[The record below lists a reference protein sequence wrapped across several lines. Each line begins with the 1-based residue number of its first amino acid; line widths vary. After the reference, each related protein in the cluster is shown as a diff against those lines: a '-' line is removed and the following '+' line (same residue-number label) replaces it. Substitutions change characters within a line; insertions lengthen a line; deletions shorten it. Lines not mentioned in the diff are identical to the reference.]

1 MNSIED
7 IAKMAIEEVGAEL
20 KELENSRIPTKAP
33 KPLRAANE
41 VLNAAIKNDEAAQ
54 LNAASAASV
63 ASVIKEKENENTL
76 NITNTNS
83 NTFGAEIRVFGEAQA
98 GEARAKDTS
107 ADLPDSIAKMEF
119 AGLDATPNE
128 QDKNFLA
135 NATLTANATLA
146 ANAAIGITAINS
158 IDSTQNTSAN
168 SEKEYLLALK
178 ERLEV
183 LFAGLKN
190 SEGNLSLRL
199 DLTIRFLEF
208 LLANTNERLT
218 KLPK

>member
-54 LNAASAASV
+54 LNAASV
-63 ASVIKEKENENTL
+63 MKENENTL

-83 NTFGAEIRVFGEAQA
+83 KTFGAEIRVFGEV
-98 GEARAKDTS
+98 GAKDTS
-107 ADLPDSIAKMEF
+107 ADLPDGIAKMEF
-119 AGLDATPNE
+119 AGLDTTLNE

-135 NATLTANATLA
+135 NATLT

>member
-54 LNAASAASV
+54 LNAASV
-63 ASVIKEKENENTL
+63 MKENENTL

-98 GEARAKDTS
+98 KDTS
-107 ADLPDSIAKMEF
+107 ADLPDGIAKMEF

-135 NATLTANATLA
+135 NATLTANA
-146 ANAAIGITAINS
+146 AIGIAAINS

>member
-33 KPLRAANE
+33 KPLRAANDA
-41 VLNAAIKNDEAAQ
+41 LNAIVKNDEAAQ
-54 LNAASAASV
+54 LNAASV
-63 ASVIKEKENENTL
+63 MKENENTL

-83 NTFGAEIRVFGEAQA
+83 KTFGAEIRVFGEAQA
-98 GEARAKDTS
+98 GETRAKDTS
-107 ADLPDSIAKMEF
+107 ADLPDNIAKMEF

-135 NATLTANATLA
+135 NATLTANA
-146 ANAAIGITAINS
+146 AIGIAAINS
-158 IDSTQNTSAN
+158 IDSTQNTSTN

>member
-54 LNAASAASV
+54 LNAASV
-63 ASVIKEKENENTL
+63 MKENENTL

-98 GEARAKDTS
+98 GEALVKDAST
-107 ADLPDSIAKMEF
+107 DLPNSIAKMEF
-119 AGLDATPNE
+119 AGLDTMPNE

-135 NATLTANATLA
+135 NATLTANA
-146 ANAAIGITAINS
+146 AIGIAAINS

>member
-54 LNAASAASV
+54 LNAASV
-63 ASVIKEKENENTL
+63 MKENENTL

-83 NTFGAEIRVFGEAQA
+83 KTFGAEIRVFGEV
-98 GEARAKDTS
+98 GAKDVS

-135 NATLTANATLA
+135 NATLTANA
-146 ANAAIGITAINS
+146 AIGIAALNS

>member
-33 KPLRAANE
+33 KPLRAANDA
-41 VLNAAIKNDEAAQ
+41 LNVIVKNDEAAQ
-54 LNAASAASV
+54 LNAASV
-63 ASVIKEKENENTL
+63 MKENENTL

-83 NTFGAEIRVFGEAQA
+83 NTFGAEIRVFGETQA
-98 GEARAKDTS
+98 GEALAKDTS

-135 NATLTANATLA
+135 NATLTANA
-146 ANAAIGITAINS
+146 AIGIAALNS

>member
-33 KPLRAANE
+33 KPLRAANDA
-41 VLNAAIKNDEAAQ
+41 LNAIVKNDEAAQ
-54 LNAASAASV
+54 LNAASV
-63 ASVIKEKENENTL
+63 MKENENTL

-98 GEARAKDTS
+98 GEAQAKNTS

-135 NATLTANATLA
+135 NATLTANA
-146 ANAAIGITAINS
+146 AIGIAAINS

>member
-20 KELENSRIPTKAP
+20 KELENSRISAKAP

-41 VLNAAIKNDEAAQ
+41 VLNAAIKKDEAAQ
-54 LNAASAASV
+54 LNAASV
-63 ASVIKEKENENTL
+63 MKENENTL

-83 NTFGAEIRVFGEAQA
+83 NTFGAEIRVFGEAL
-98 GEARAKDTS
+98 AKDTS
-107 ADLPDSIAKMEF
+107 ADLPDGIAKMEF

-135 NATLTANATLA
+135 NATLTANT
-146 ANAAIGITAINS
+146 AIGIAALNS

>member
-41 VLNAAIKNDEAAQ
+41 VLNAAIKKDEAAQ
-54 LNAASAASV
+54 LNAASV
-63 ASVIKEKENENTL
+63 MKENENTL

-83 NTFGAEIRVFGEAQA
+83 KTFGAEIRVFGEAQA
-98 GEARAKDTS
+98 GEARAKYTS
-107 ADLPDSIAKMEF
+107 ADLPDGIAKMEF
-119 AGLDATPNE
+119 AGLDTTPNE

-135 NATLTANATLA
+135 NATLTANA
-146 ANAAIGITAINS
+146 AIGIAAINS

>member
-54 LNAASAASV
+54 LNAASV
-63 ASVIKEKENENTL
+63 MKENENTL

-98 GEARAKDTS
+98 GETQAKDTS
-107 ADLPDSIAKMEF
+107 ADLPDGIAKMEF

-135 NATLTANATLA
+135 NATLTANA
-146 ANAAIGITAINS
+146 AIGIAAINS

>member
-41 VLNAAIKNDEAAQ
+41 ALNAAIKNDEAAQ
-54 LNAASAASV
+54 LSAASV
-63 ASVIKEKENENTL
+63 MKENENTL

-83 NTFGAEIRVFGEAQA
+83 KTFGAEIRVFGEV
-98 GEARAKDTS
+98 GAKDTS
-107 ADLPDSIAKMEF
+107 ADLPDSIAKMEV

-135 NATLTANATLA
+135 NATLTANA
-146 ANAAIGITAINS
+146 AIGIAAINS
-158 IDSTQNTSAN
+158 IDSTSLQNISAN
-168 SEKEYLLALK
+168 NEKEYLLALK

-190 SEGNLSLRL
+190 SQGNLSLRL

>member
-33 KPLRAANE
+33 KPLRAANDA
-41 VLNAAIKNDEAAQ
+41 LNAAIKNDEAAQ
-54 LNAASAASV
+54 LNAASV
-63 ASVIKEKENENTL
+63 MKENENTL

-98 GEARAKDTS
+98 KDTS
-107 ADLPDSIAKMEF
+107 ADLPDSIEKIEF

-135 NATLTANATLA
+135 NATLTANA
-146 ANAAIGITAINS
+146 AIGIAALNS

-190 SEGNLSLRL
+190 SQGNLSLRL

>member
-33 KPLRAANE
+33 KPLRAANDA
-41 VLNAAIKNDEAAQ
+41 LNAAIKNDEAAQ
-54 LNAASAASV
+54 LNAASV
-63 ASVIKEKENENTL
+63 MKENENTL

-83 NTFGAEIRVFGEAQA
+83 KTFGAEIRVFGEAQA
-98 GEARAKDTS
+98 GEARAKNTS
-107 ADLPDSIAKMEF
+107 ADLPDSIEKMEF

-135 NATLTANATLA
+135 NATLTANA
-146 ANAAIGITAINS
+146 AIGIAALNS

-190 SEGNLSLRL
+190 SQGNLSLRL

>member
-33 KPLRAANE
+33 KPLRAANDA
-41 VLNAAIKNDEAAQ
+41 LNAAIKNDEAAQ
-54 LNAASAASV
+54 LNAASV
-63 ASVIKEKENENTL
+63 MKENENTL

-98 GEARAKDTS
+98 GEARAKNTS

-119 AGLDATPNE
+119 AGLDTTPNE

-135 NATLTANATLA
+135 NATLTANA
-146 ANAAIGITAINS
+146 AIGIAAINS

-190 SEGNLSLRL
+190 SQGNLSLRL

>member
-33 KPLRAANE
+33 KPLRAANDA
-41 VLNAAIKNDEAAQ
+41 LNAAIKNDEAAQ
-54 LNAASAASV
+54 LNAASV
-63 ASVIKEKENENTL
+63 MKENENTL

-98 GEARAKDTS
+98 GEARAKNTS

-135 NATLTANATLA
+135 NATLTANA
-146 ANAAIGITAINS
+146 AIGIAALNS

>member
-20 KELENSRIPTKAP
+20 KELENSRIPAKAP
-33 KPLRAANE
+33 KPLRAAND

-54 LNAASAASV
+54 LNAASV
-63 ASVIKEKENENTL
+63 MKENENTL

-83 NTFGAEIRVFGEAQA
+83 NTFGAEIRVFGEAQ
-98 GEARAKDTS
+98 AKDTS

-135 NATLTANATLA
+135 NATLTANA
-146 ANAAIGITAINS
+146 AIGIAAINS

>member
-20 KELENSRIPTKAP
+20 KELENSRILTKAP

-54 LNAASAASV
+54 LNAASV
-63 ASVIKEKENENTL
+63 MKENENTL

-98 GEARAKDTS
+98 GEVGAKDTS
-107 ADLPDSIAKMEF
+107 ADLPDGIAKMEF

-135 NATLTANATLA
+135 NATLTANA
-146 ANAAIGITAINS
+146 AIGIAALNS
-158 IDSTQNTSAN
+158 IDSTQNTSTN

-190 SEGNLSLRL
+190 NQGNLSLRL

>member
-41 VLNAAIKNDEAAQ
+41 APNVAIKNDEAAQ
-54 LNAASAASV
+54 LNAASV
-63 ASVIKEKENENTL
+63 MKENENTL

-107 ADLPDSIAKMEF
+107 ADLPDGIAKMEF

-135 NATLTANATLA
+135 NATLTANA
-146 ANAAIGITAINS
+146 AIGIAALNS

>member
-41 VLNAAIKNDEAAQ
+41 VLNAAIKKDEAAQ
-54 LNAASAASV
+54 LNAASV
-63 ASVIKEKENENTL
+63 MKENENTL

-107 ADLPDSIAKMEF
+107 ADLSDSIAKMEF

-135 NATLTANATLA
+135 NATLAS
-146 ANAAIGITAINS
+146 NAAIGIAALNS

>member
-33 KPLRAANE
+33 KPLRAANDA
-41 VLNAAIKNDEAAQ
+41 LNAIVKNDEAAQ
-54 LNAASAASV
+54 LNAASV
-63 ASVIKEKENENTL
+63 MKENENTL

-98 GEARAKDTS
+98 GEALAKDTS

-135 NATLTANATLA
+135 NATLTANA
-146 ANAAIGITAINS
+146 AIGIAAINS

-183 LFAGLKN
+183 LFSGLKN
-190 SEGNLSLRL
+190 SQGNLSLRL

>member
-7 IAKMAIEEVGAEL
+7 IAKMAIKEVGAEL

-33 KPLRAANE
+33 KPLRAANDA
-41 VLNAAIKNDEAAQ
+41 LNAIVKNDEAAQ
-54 LNAASAASV
+54 LNAASV
-63 ASVIKEKENENTL
+63 MKENENTL

-83 NTFGAEIRVFGEAQA
+83 KTFGAEIRVFGEV
-98 GEARAKDTS
+98 GAKDTS
-107 ADLPDSIAKMEF
+107 ADLPDGIAKMEF
-119 AGLDATPNE
+119 AGLDTTPNE

-146 ANAAIGITAINS
+146 SNAAIGIAALNS

>member
-54 LNAASAASV
+54 LNAASV
-63 ASVIKEKENENTL
+63 MKENENTL

-83 NTFGAEIRVFGEAQA
+83 KTFGAEIRVFGEAQA
-98 GEARAKDTS
+98 GEARAKNTS
-107 ADLPDSIAKMEF
+107 ADLPDGIAKMEF

-135 NATLTANATLA
+135 NATLTANA
-146 ANAAIGITAINS
+146 AIGIAEINS

-190 SEGNLSLRL
+190 NQGNLSLRL

>member
-54 LNAASAASV
+54 LNAASV
-63 ASVIKEKENENTL
+63 MKENENTL

-83 NTFGAEIRVFGEAQA
+83 KTFGAEIRVFGEAQA
-98 GEARAKDTS
+98 GEARAKYTS
-107 ADLPDSIAKMEF
+107 ADLPDGIAKMEF

-135 NATLTANATLA
+135 NATLTANA
-146 ANAAIGITAINS
+146 AIGIAAINS

-190 SEGNLSLRL
+190 NQGNLSLRL

>member
-54 LNAASAASV
+54 LNAASV
-63 ASVIKEKENENTL
+63 MKENENTL

-98 GEARAKDTS
+98 KDAS
-107 ADLPDSIAKMEF
+107 ADLPDGIAKMEF

-135 NATLTANATLA
+135 NATLTANA
-146 ANAAIGITAINS
+146 AIGIAAINS

>member
-41 VLNAAIKNDEAAQ
+41 VLNAAIKKDEAAQ
-54 LNAASAASV
+54 LNAASV
-63 ASVIKEKENENTL
+63 MKENENTL

-83 NTFGAEIRVFGEAQA
+83 NTFGAEIRVFGEV
-98 GEARAKDTS
+98 GAKDTS

-135 NATLTANATLA
+135 NATLAS
-146 ANAAIGITAINS
+146 NAAIGIAALNS

-190 SEGNLSLRL
+190 NQGNLSLRL

>member
-33 KPLRAANE
+33 KPLRAANDA
-41 VLNAAIKNDEAAQ
+41 LNAAIKNDEAAQ
-54 LNAASAASV
+54 LNAASV
-63 ASVIKEKENENTL
+63 MKENENTL

-98 GEARAKDTS
+98 GEARAKYTS

-135 NATLTANATLA
+135 NATLTANA
-146 ANAAIGITAINS
+146 AIGIAALNS

>member
-41 VLNAAIKNDEAAQ
+41 VLSAAIKNDEAAQ
-54 LNAASAASV
+54 LNAASV
-63 ASVIKEKENENTL
+63 MKENENTL

-83 NTFGAEIRVFGEAQA
+83 NTFGAEIRVFGEV
-98 GEARAKDTS
+98 GAKDTS

-135 NATLTANATLA
+135 NATLTANA
-146 ANAAIGITAINS
+146 AIGIAALNS
-158 IDSTQNTSAN
+158 IDSTKNTSAN

>member
-54 LNAASAASV
+54 LNAASV
-63 ASVIKEKENENTL
+63 MKENENTL

-83 NTFGAEIRVFGEAQA
+83 KTFGAEIRVFGEAQA
-98 GEARAKDTS
+98 GEARAKYTS

-119 AGLDATPNE
+119 ASLDATPNE

-135 NATLTANATLA
+135 NATLAS
-146 ANAAIGITAINS
+146 NAAIGIAAINS

-190 SEGNLSLRL
+190 SEGNISLRL

>member
-33 KPLRAANE
+33 KPLRAAND

-54 LNAASAASV
+54 LNAASV
-63 ASVIKEKENENTL
+63 MKENENTL

-107 ADLPDSIAKMEF
+107 ADLPDRIAKMEF

-135 NATLTANATLA
+135 NATLTANA
-146 ANAAIGITAINS
+146 AIGIAAINS

>member
-33 KPLRAANE
+33 KPLRAANDA
-41 VLNAAIKNDEAAQ
+41 LNAIVKNDEAAQ
-54 LNAASAASV
+54 LNAASV
-63 ASVIKEKENENTL
+63 MKENENTL

-83 NTFGAEIRVFGEAQA
+83 KTFGAEIRVFGETQA
-98 GEARAKDTS
+98 GETQAKDTS

-135 NATLTANATLA
+135 NATLTANA
-146 ANAAIGITAINS
+146 AIGIAAINS
-158 IDSTQNTSAN
+158 IDSTQNTSVN

>member
-54 LNAASAASV
+54 LNAASV
-63 ASVIKEKENENTL
+63 MKENENTL

-83 NTFGAEIRVFGEAQA
+83 KTFGAEIRVFGEAQA
-98 GEARAKDTS
+98 GEARAKNTS

-135 NATLTANATLA
+135 NATLAS
-146 ANAAIGITAINS
+146 NAAIGIAALNS

>member
-41 VLNAAIKNDEAAQ
+41 VLSAAIKNDEAAQ
-54 LNAASAASV
+54 LNAASV
-63 ASVIKEKENENTL
+63 MKENENTL

-83 NTFGAEIRVFGEAQA
+83 NTFGAEIRVFGETQ
-98 GEARAKDTS
+98 AKDTS
-107 ADLPDSIAKMEF
+107 TDLPDGIAKMEF

-146 ANAAIGITAINS
+146 SNAAIGIAAINS

>member
-33 KPLRAANE
+33 KPLRAANDA
-41 VLNAAIKNDEAAQ
+41 LNAAIKNDEAAQ
-54 LNAASAASV
+54 LNAASV
-63 ASVIKEKENENTL
+63 MKENENTL

-98 GEARAKDTS
+98 GEARAKNTS
-107 ADLPDSIAKMEF
+107 ADLPDGIAKMEF

-135 NATLTANATLA
+135 NATLTANA
-146 ANAAIGITAINS
+146 AIGIAAINS

>member
-54 LNAASAASV
+54 LNAASV
-63 ASVIKEKENENTL
+63 MKENENTL

-83 NTFGAEIRVFGEAQA
+83 NTFGAEIRVFGEAQ
-98 GEARAKDTS
+98 AKDTS

-135 NATLTANATLA
+135 NATLTANA
-146 ANAAIGITAINS
+146 AIGIAAINS

>member
-54 LNAASAASV
+54 LNAASV
-63 ASVIKEKENENTL
+63 MKENENTL

-98 GEARAKDTS
+98 GEVGAKDTS

-135 NATLTANATLA
+135 NATLTANA
-146 ANAAIGITAINS
+146 AIGIAAINS

>member
-33 KPLRAANE
+33 KPLRAANDA
-41 VLNAAIKNDEAAQ
+41 LNAIVKNDEAAQ
-54 LNAASAASV
+54 LNAASV
-63 ASVIKEKENENTL
+63 MKENENTL

-83 NTFGAEIRVFGEAQA
+83 KTFGAEIRVFGEV
-98 GEARAKDTS
+98 GAKDTS
-107 ADLPDSIAKMEF
+107 ADLPDGIAKMEF

-135 NATLTANATLA
+135 NATLTANA
-146 ANAAIGITAINS
+146 AIGIAAINS
-158 IDSTQNTSAN
+158 IDSTQNTSSN

>member
-20 KELENSRIPTKAP
+20 KELENSGIPTKAP

-41 VLNAAIKNDEAAQ
+41 ALNAAIKNDEAAQ
-54 LNAASAASV
+54 LNAASV
-63 ASVIKEKENENTL
+63 MKENENTL

-83 NTFGAEIRVFGEAQA
+83 KTFGAEIRVFGEV
-98 GEARAKDTS
+98 GAKDTS

-135 NATLTANATLA
+135 NAKLT
-146 ANAAIGITAINS
+146 ANAAIGIAAINS

-190 SEGNLSLRL
+190 NQGNLSLRL

>member
-41 VLNAAIKNDEAAQ
+41 VLSAAIKNDEAAQ
-54 LNAASAASV
+54 LNAASV
-63 ASVIKEKENENTL
+63 MKENENTL

-83 NTFGAEIRVFGEAQA
+83 NTFGAEIRVFGETQ
-98 GEARAKDTS
+98 AKDTS

-135 NATLTANATLA
+135 NATLTANA
-146 ANAAIGITAINS
+146 AIGIAALNS

>member
-41 VLNAAIKNDEAAQ
+41 VLNAAIENDEAAQ
-54 LNAASAASV
+54 LNAASV
-63 ASVIKEKENENTL
+63 MKENENTL

-83 NTFGAEIRVFGEAQA
+83 KTFGAEIRVFGEV
-98 GEARAKDTS
+98 GAKDNS

-135 NATLTANATLA
+135 NATLTANA
-146 ANAAIGITAINS
+146 AIGIAAINS

>member
-54 LNAASAASV
+54 LNAASV
-63 ASVIKEKENENTL
+63 MKENENTL

-98 GEARAKDTS
+98 GEAQAKDTS

-135 NATLTANATLA
+135 NATLTANA
-146 ANAAIGITAINS
+146 AIGIAAINS